1 MLYIFVAHSFKNIKP
16 KIMKTLACADAGFTC
31 DAVVTAGT
39 EEEVL
44 TIAAEHA
51 QTVHG
56 VSVTPEMAEQMR
68 TLIKD
73 E

>member
-1 MLYIFVAHSFKNIKP
+1 
-16 KIMKTLACADAGFTC
+16 MKTLACADAGFTC
-31 DAVVTAGT
+31 DAVVTAET

-51 QTVHG
+51 QAVHG
-56 VSVTPEMAEQMR
+56 VTVTPEMAEQIK

>member
-1 MLYIFVAHSFKNIKP
+1 
-16 KIMKTLACADAGFTC
+16 MKTLACADAGFTC
-31 DAVVTAGT
+31 DAVVTANT

-56 VSVTPEMAEQMR
+56 VSVTPEMAEQIR
-68 TLIKD
+68 TLIK
-73 E
+73 EE

>member
-1 MLYIFVAHSFKNIKP
+1 
-16 KIMKTLACADAGFTC
+16 MKTLNCADAGFTC
-31 DAVVTAGT
+31 EAVVTANT

-51 QTVHG
+51 RTVHG
-56 VSVTPEMAEQMR
+56 TVVTPEMAEQIK

-73 E
+73 N

>member
-1 MLYIFVAHSFKNIKP
+1 VLNKSLEKTNN
-16 KIMKTLACADAGFTC
+16 KIMKTLNCADAGFTC
-31 DAVVTAGT
+31 EAVVTANT

-51 QTVHG
+51 RTVHG
-56 VSVTPEMAEQMR
+56 TVVTPEMAEQIK

-73 E
+73 N

>member
-1 MLYIFVAHSFKNIKP
+1 
-16 KIMKTLACADAGFTC
+16 MKTLACADAGFTC

-51 QTVHG
+51 QAVHG
-56 VSVTPEMAEQMR
+56 VTVTAEMAEQIK

-73 E
+73 V